1 MFTEPFTRRDSLIH
15 RLDPRGRLIAAL
27 AFAILLAVC
36 RRPSACLVGLSVA
49 LVLWPLARLP
59 FWATVKRFAAFNVF
73 MLTLI
78 LLLPLGVD
86 GRPMWQLGPLCYTW
100 EGLER
105 AATIAVRGN
114 AIVLVYTALVSTM
127 NPFVLGHALDHL
139 FVPRKLTLLYCLTA
153 RYVGTLKQEYDR
165 LRTAMRV
172 RGFRSRTDLHTFRS
186 LGHLVG
192 MLMVRSFD
200 RSDRVWAA
208 MKCRGFRGTFWLLDH
223 FVFTRRDLVF
233 AVVVAAA
240 LLIVGSGEWLIQ
252 I

>member
-1 MFTEPFTRRDSLIH
+1 MFTEPFARHDSLIH

-36 RRPSACLVGLSVA
+36 QRPLACVVGLSLA

-59 FWATVKRFAAFNVF
+59 LWATVKRFAAFNLF
-73 MLTLI
+73 MLVLI
-78 LLLPLGVD
+78 LLLPWGVE
-86 GRPMWQLGPLCYTW
+86 GRAIWQLGPLSYSR

-139 FVPRKLTLLYCLTA
+139 FVPRKLTLLYCLTV
-153 RYVGTLKQEYDR
+153 RYVGTLKQEHDR

-172 RGFRSRTDLHTFRS
+172 RGFRSRTDLHTLRS
-186 LGHLVG
+186 MGHLVG
-192 MLMVRSFD
+192 MLLVRSFD

-223 FVFTRRDLVF
+223 FDFARRDVVF

-240 LLIVGSGEWLIQ
+240 LLVVGTGEWLI
-252 I
+252 

>member
-1 MFTEPFTRRDSLIH
+1 MFTEPFTRRDSFIH

-27 AFAILLAVC
+27 AFAVLLAVC
-36 RRPSACLVGLSVA
+36 RRPAVCLAGLCLA

-59 FWATVKRFAAFNVF
+59 LVATLKRFAAFNTF
-73 MLTLI
+73 MLMLI
-78 LLLPLGVD
+78 LLLPWGES
-86 GRPMWQLGPLCYTW
+86 GRPGWQLGPFCYSW
-100 EGLER
+100 EGLGR
-105 AATIAVRGN
+105 AVTIAVRGN

-139 FVPRKLTLLYCLTA
+139 FVPRKLTLLYCLTV

-192 MLMVRSFD
+192 MLLVRSFD
-200 RSDRVWAA
+200 RSERVWAA

-223 FVFTRRDLVF
+223 FAFTRRDLVF
-233 AVVVAAA
+233 VVVAVAA
-240 LLIVGSGEWLIQ
+240 LLIIGGGEWLTQ